1 MFSLQKQYLTATPN
15 KLVWYE
21 HVTGCTNL
29 SCITTKNLL
38 LHKLTCTPTKYN
50 SNFKCV
56 INVEFMT

>member
-29 SCITTKNLL
+29 SCVTTKICYHTNLL
-38 LHKLTCTPTKYN
+38 TPLQIIIQIL
-50 SNFKCV
+50 S
-56 INVEFMT
+56 M